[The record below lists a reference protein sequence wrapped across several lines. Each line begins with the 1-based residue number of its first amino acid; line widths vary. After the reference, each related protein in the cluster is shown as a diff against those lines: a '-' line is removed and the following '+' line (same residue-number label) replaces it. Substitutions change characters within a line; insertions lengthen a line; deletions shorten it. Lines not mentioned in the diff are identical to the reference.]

1 MNQILG
7 QKLEDLA
14 GDLWEDFGEKMT
26 PEEKT
31 GFREA
36 ILENGKFLSQKAHRY
51 IGKSGLGSIYAVL
64 RSLNPE
70 QAAEIANEIQKFV
83 VENTRLRI
91 PILLCEEC
99 IHGHMAKGA
108 TIFPQAIGMAS
119 TWDPDLVQKVGSVI
133 AKETRA
139 VGGHQTYSPVLG
151 VARDPR
157 WGRTEETFGE
167 DPCLASCLGIAMV
180 KALQGENLTDSSA
193 IIATAKHF
201 AAHSE
206 PLGGRDSNMEGIS
219 EKDLRE
225 IFLPPFKAAVEEAGA
240 KSIMPAYSTIDGIPC
255 TASKKLLTKILREEW
270 GFEGYVVSDLG
281 AIEHLYS
288 KHRVAATLEEAV
300 KQAVEAGV
308 DIHLAGPRFADLLLE
323 LVEKGQVSKA
333 TINQAVRRILRIK
346 FVLGLFE
353 EPYVDPE
360 RAVRICDSKEHRQL
374 ALEAARKSIVLLKNE
389 NNLLPLNKDIA
400 SILVTGPNADNVR
413 NQLGSYSG
421 QGSVVTVLEG
431 IKNKVSPETKVDYVK
446 GCSVKGTSTEG
457 IQEAVEA
464 AKKSDVAI
472 VIVGGSSWTR
482 ESTCGEGYDRADLNL
497 PGVQIN
503 LIKAMY
509 ETGTP
514 IVVVLINGR
523 PLTINWVAENVP
535 AILEA
540 WYPGEEGGNAI
551 VDIIFGDY
559 NPSGKLPITFPQSV
573 GQLPLYYNYKPSG
586 RRYDYVFMKGEP
598 LFVFGYGLSYTKF
611 KYSNLRITPE
621 EIAPAGEINIG
632 VEVQNIGDWE
642 GEEVVQLYVHDNVAS
657 VTRPIKELKSF
668 KRITLKAGERK
679 IVNFTLTADHLS
691 FYDRDMNLLVE
702 PGTFDVMVGGNSAK
716 GITGSFK
723 IIKSAAVG

>member
-1 MNQILG
+1 MSSNRGLNKKKPIYLDSSRPVNRRVEDLLERMTLEEKIKQMNQILG
-7 QKLEDLA
+7 QRIEDLV
-14 GDLWEDFGEKMT
+14 GDLWEDLAQKMT
-26 PEEKT
+26 PDQKT
-31 GFREA
+31 ESRKA

-353 EPYVDPE
+353 EPYVDP
-360 RAVRICDSKEHRQL
+360 
-374 ALEAARKSIVLLKNE
+374 
-389 NNLLPLNKDIA
+389 
-400 SILVTGPNADNVR
+400 
-413 NQLGSYSG
+413 
-421 QGSVVTVLEG
+421 
-431 IKNKVSPETKVDYVK
+431 
-446 GCSVKGTSTEG
+446 
-457 IQEAVEA
+457 
-464 AKKSDVAI
+464 
-472 VIVGGSSWTR
+472 
-482 ESTCGEGYDRADLNL
+482 
-497 PGVQIN
+497 
-503 LIKAMY
+503 
-509 ETGTP
+509 
-514 IVVVLINGR
+514 
-523 PLTINWVAENVP
+523 
-535 AILEA
+535 
-540 WYPGEEGGNAI
+540 
-551 VDIIFGDY
+551 
-559 NPSGKLPITFPQSV
+559 
-573 GQLPLYYNYKPSG
+573 
-586 RRYDYVFMKGEP
+586 
-598 LFVFGYGLSYTKF
+598 
-611 KYSNLRITPE
+611 
-621 EIAPAGEINIG
+621 
-632 VEVQNIGDWE
+632 
-642 GEEVVQLYVHDNVAS
+642 
-657 VTRPIKELKSF
+657 
-668 KRITLKAGERK
+668 
-679 IVNFTLTADHLS
+679 
-691 FYDRDMNLLVE
+691 
-702 PGTFDVMVGGNSAK
+702 
-716 GITGSFK
+716 
-723 IIKSAAVG
+723 